1 MVSGL
6 RLQRIRHATLTD
18 HTKYLT
24 TRSINWVCSVPEAVP
39 DPQFETWDD
48 RLSYYLVKGLFRVL
62 VVSSGTRISD
72 NLQPWWSQ
80 GLGFDSL

>member
-24 TRSINWVCSVPEAVP
+24 IRSINWVCSVPEAVP
-39 DPQFETWDD
+39 DPQFETRDD
-48 RLSYYLVKGLFRVL
+48 RLPYYLVKGLFRAL
-62 VVSSGTRISD
+62 VVSSGTRI
-72 NLQPWWSQ
+72 
-80 GLGFDSL
+80 DSSHYSVGGHRV